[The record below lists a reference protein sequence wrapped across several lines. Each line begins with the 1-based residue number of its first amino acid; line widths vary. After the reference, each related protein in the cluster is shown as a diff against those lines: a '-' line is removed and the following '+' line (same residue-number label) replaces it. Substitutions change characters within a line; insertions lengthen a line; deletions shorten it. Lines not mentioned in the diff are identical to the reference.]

1 MIFKQLLSGRQFSSF
16 ILIKDNPN
24 HSAHHLLL
32 KIIKDNVEKK
42 NSVHL
47 FNYETPNLSQWEKF
61 TSTPEFVSHSCYH
74 DNWDLKLDGFD
85 PKASSSWASQVSNE
99 EGIFNVV
106 IIDSISLA
114 LEDLSLNSVCS
125 QLKALKALNDEN
137 HRTQVIGVI
146 NTSLTDDD
154 TVAFKE
160 VNRLAESLITLGNL
174 PNSFSLTVQH
184 RKPFGKLMDGA
195 YTVNLDEEKGFV
207 FSEESKT
214 VKGSEDIK
222 PVESSPQVLT
232 TFKLTLDDKE
242 KESRRQ
248 VILPYLKTSGG
259 GGGKIIYEP
268 DANDDWDDEDPDD
281 DLEI

>member
-16 ILIKDNPN
+16 VLVKDNPN
-24 HSAHHLLL
+24 HSAHHVLR
-32 KIIKDNVEKK
+32 KIIGDNIERG

-47 FNYETPNLSQWEKF
+47 FNYE
-61 TSTPEFVSHSCYH
+61 SHNCSLYEDFMSNPAFRFHNCYH
-74 DNWDLKLDGFD
+74 DNWDLKLVDFE
-85 PKASSSWASQVSNE
+85 PKNSSSWPSLISNK

-106 IIDSISLA
+106 VINSISHA
-114 LEDLSLNSVCS
+114 LEDLSLNSVCC

-137 HRTQVIGVI
+137 HRTQVIGI
-146 NTSLTDDD
+146 MNTSLTDDD

-160 VNRLAESLITLGNL
+160 INRLADSLITLGNL
-174 PNSFSLTVQH
+174 PNSSLLSVEH
-184 RKPFGKLMDGA
+184 RKPFGKVLDGV
-195 YTVNLDEEKGFV
+195 YSISLDEETGFV
-207 FSEESKT
+207 FSEESKV
-214 VKGSEDIK
+214 VKGSVDVK
-222 PVESSPQVLT
+222 PIESTPQVLT

-248 VILPYLKTSGG
+248 VVLPYLKTAGS
-259 GGGKIIYEP
+259 GKIIYEP